1 MSLKSLRSNIKPL
14 LKFQKKIK
22 LPASKSHAN
31 RALIL
36 AATIGDD
43 FKVKNISDSSDV
55 THLLTCFKEVGLKF
69 TQEADTLIFHNA
81 FPECEKETPNEEI
94 HLQTGDGGT
103 TNRFLLALLSRGKK
117 RYYFY
122 PTEKMMERPMEDL
135 INPLK
140 KMDVDVTVYSEKE
153 HEAWLSIKGPASM
166 YNTTQLEIDC
176 GKSTQF
182 ASAMMLAFAN
192 LPLTIETKN
201 VKASEQYLQ
210 MTHFVIKEA
219 RLNHEYMIPVDYSSA
234 SYPCALAAVMGEVT
248 IENAMKIDN
257 TQADSIFLDL
267 LGKIGASV
275 NFTKKGL
282 MIKKGVL
289 SPFHFS
295 VKNAP
300 DLFPTLVF
308 LAAHIQ
314 GQIVLTDLEV
324 LTFKESDRLKE
335 MKRMMDTFGV
345 SYQHY
350 ETLDQLVIKGN
361 SDVKYPSA
369 NFEPA
374 RDHRIVMASAL
385 MMAKNSGG
393 ELENCECVEKSYTN
407 FFQLLME

>member
-1 MSLKSLRSNIKPL
+1 MSLKNLRFNVKPITQ
-14 LKFQKKIK
+14 FQKKIK

-36 AATIGDD
+36 GATIGAD

-55 THLLTCFKEVGLKF
+55 THLLDCFKTIGLNF
-69 TQEADTLIFHNA
+69 TQDSDSVTFHNA
-81 FPECEKETPNEEI
+81 FPDCENSNQENEI

-140 KMDVDVTVYSEKE
+140 KLDVDVTLYPAGTHK
-153 HEAWLSIKGPASM
+153 AWLSIQGPASM

-176 GKSTQF
+176 SKSTQF
-182 ASAMMLAFAN
+182 ASAMMLSFAN
-192 LPLTIETKN
+192 LPLTIATKN

-210 MTHFVIKEA
+210 MTNFVIKES
-219 RLNHEYMIPVDYSSA
+219 RLNHEYIIPVDFSSA
-234 SYPCALAAVMGEVT
+234 SYPCALAAIAGEVL
-248 IENAMKIDN
+248 IENALKIDT
-257 TQADSIFLDL
+257 TQADSVFLEL
-267 LGKIGASV
+267 LSKIGASV

-282 MIKKGVL
+282 VIKKGAL
-289 SPFHFS
+289 SSFHFS

-308 LAAHIQ
+308 LAAHIK
-314 GQIVLTDLEV
+314 GQVVLTDLEV

-350 ETLDQLVIKGN
+350 ENLDQLVIMGD
-361 SDVKYPSA
+361 SEIKYKNA
-369 NFEPA
+369 HFVPA
-374 RDHRIVMASAL
+374 RDHRIVMAAAL
-385 MMAKNSGG
+385 MMAKNTGG
-393 ELENCECVEKSYTN
+393 DLENCECVEKSYTN
-407 FFQLLME
+407 FFQLLMD